1 MRRTRI
7 ISAVGHRR
15 ITCQLYAVGN
25 QKQKQNRRS
34 HRISLTSLC
43 QDGRKHFKYNK
54 VHGIEDS
61 DAEGLVHCERGERLL
76 RFRESLAYFGP
87 MGDPSQEIVPR
98 VQGWSFETQAHHH
111 KGERPDRVPSKGGAR
126 RVREQSLREHVA
138 DGTHHG
144 RRNTF
149 RHEWPFFAE
158 DHVLVHGA
166 LERGL
171 DKTFVIGFYRDGCG
185 LDQGRYTSGDGRR
198 RARARC
204 CDRLHSR
211 CHESTRTAANA
222 G

>member
-126 RVREQSLREHVA
+126 RVREQSLRTQQKKVQISFYLTTPSISYS
-138 DGTHHG
+138 DDFIFFIHHDF
-144 RRNTF
+144 TF
-149 RHEWPFFAE
+149 RA
-158 DHVLVHGA
+158 
-166 LERGL
+166 
-171 DKTFVIGFYRDGCG
+171 
-185 LDQGRYTSGDGRR
+185 
-198 RARARC
+198 
-204 CDRLHSR
+204 
-211 CHESTRTAANA
+211 
-222 G
+222 